1 MQLPM
6 RQHTRGFTLVEVL
19 VALLIISI
27 GLLGIAKMQALALSN
42 TNGGRLRALA
52 AIEADSLNTTMT
64 TERNYWGTFTTA
76 QSITVTGANGSSTV
90 TSTSDSTLN
99 GTVTCTGASTSST
112 SITPCTGGISC
123 TSVAAPCRCPCVGSR
138 STLGVRILSG
148 VALRSRS
155 TPGSAAACAKS
166 PDAPWRPSCA
176 SVPAM
181 KRTAAQRRLRPQKLR
196 LPRFSAK

>member
-1 MQLPM
+1 MGALPADLLGRSHENDAQWKQHRERYMQLPM

-64 TERNYWGTFTTA
+64 TERRYWGTLTTA
-76 QSITVTGANGSSTV
+76 QSITVAGAKGNSTV
-90 TSTSDSTLN
+90 TSTSESTLN
-99 GTVTCTGASTSST
+99 GTVTCTGSSTSST

-123 TSVAAPCRCPCVGSR
+123 TSV
-138 STLGVRILSG
+138 
-148 VALRSRS
+148 
-155 TPGSAAACAKS
+155 
-166 PDAPWRPSCA
+166 
-176 SVPAM
+176 
-181 KRTAAQRRLRPQKLR
+181 
-196 LPRFSAK
+196 